1 MSRRGDSTVTTFRRR
16 TSAVAT
22 FAIAILLA
30 LLSAAPAAACSVCF
44 GTRDNGSPLVTGA
57 RLGVFFLL
65 AVTVAVLG
73 GMARFFFYLRQRAR
87 QAEADGIAA
96 EWAQIQRSSSS

>member
-1 MSRRGDSTVTTFRRR
+1 MIRAAGPWLAAARRR
-16 TSAVAT
+16 AAAVAALA
-22 FAIAILLA
+22 AIWLLTA
-30 LLSAAPAAACSVCF
+30 AAPAAACSVCF

-65 AVTVAVLG
+65 AVTAAVLG
-73 GMARFFFYLRQRAR
+73 GIAKFFFYLRQRAR

-96 EWAQIQRSSSS
+96 EWAHIQRSTTSC